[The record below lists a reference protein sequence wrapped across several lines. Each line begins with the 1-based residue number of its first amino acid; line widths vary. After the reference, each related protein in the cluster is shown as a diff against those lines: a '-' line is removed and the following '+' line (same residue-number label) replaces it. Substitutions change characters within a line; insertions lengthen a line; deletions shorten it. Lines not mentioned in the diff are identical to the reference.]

1 MDETYV
7 TLKTDKGNEK
17 HRIRLVKFHT
27 GYEENS
33 SNNRKKLAN
42 KISFAILTKM
52 NETININGFVQEINN
67 YGHKFYSNYDD
78 VIKIIGGDGAPW
90 IKKTSLLINN
100 ASFILDKFHLMRI
113 VRRTIIR
120 KNQKKWIDNFNTA
133 TKLINQGQV
142 FVLIT
147 FLEQLQQEKEYQKYH
162 HRFKKCINYIKT
174 NYVGI
179 VNYSLPW
186 VIGGCAES
194 SISYLIKW
202 LASYG
207 SKVFNI
213 KIYRNMLAAH

>member
-17 HRIRLVKFHT
+17 HRIRLVNFHT

-42 KISFAILTKM
+42 KRSFAILTKM
-52 NETININGFVQEINN
+52 NETININDFVQEINN

-100 ASFILDKFHLMRI
+100 ASFILDKFNLMRI

-120 KNQKKWIDNFNTA
+120 KNQKKWIDNFNTV

-186 VIGGCAES
+186 VIGCCAES